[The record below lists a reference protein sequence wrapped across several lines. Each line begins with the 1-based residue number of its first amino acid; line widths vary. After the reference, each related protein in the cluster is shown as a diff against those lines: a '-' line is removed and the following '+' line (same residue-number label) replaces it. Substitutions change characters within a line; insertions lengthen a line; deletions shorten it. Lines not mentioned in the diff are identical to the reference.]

1 VQAIA
6 QRQLPGLSRAANPSR
21 TYLIGLGELYVS
33 DPRFAAN
40 YVRGTRVR
48 VAAGPPPTKRPIG
61 RRLSRPIRLCSAA
74 AVDCLRG
81 SGARRNLCSPTKL
94 SLLRCA
100 LCPSDEFVVLARS

>member
-40 YVRGTRVR
+40 YVRGTRVLSSGS
-48 VAAGPPPTKRPIG
+48 APTKRPIG